1 MRLPRVQ
8 FTVRRM
14 MVSVAVVAVLVANVE
29 LMRRHVV
36 SRALATKHAAMQAE
50 LEAARRLAEER
61 AKWVELL
68 AERGEVEAPTSFPLI
83 DPLAGATTLSE
94 VRALSTRY
102 AKQAAYHAQLRRK
115 YERAAARPWL
125 PIEPDPPPP

>member
-14 MVSVAVVAVLVANVE
+14 MVSVAVVAALVADFE

-61 AKWVELL
+61 AKWAELL

-102 AKQAAYHAQLRRK
+102 AKQAAYHARLRRK
-115 YERAAARPWL
+115 YERAAARPW
-125 PIEPDPPPP
+125 